1 MSRLDEKEI
10 DDICRFYVGNNMK
23 EIRRIC
29 DKIFSSTNIP
39 KGYLDDYYGKAVEI
53 LVESIKTYDK
63 SKKCKFNTY
72 YYGNLI

>member
-1 MSRLDEKEI
+1 
-10 DDICRFYVGNNMK
+10 MK

-63 SKKCKFNTY
+63 SKNVNSIHIIMGT
-72 YYGNLI
+72 L